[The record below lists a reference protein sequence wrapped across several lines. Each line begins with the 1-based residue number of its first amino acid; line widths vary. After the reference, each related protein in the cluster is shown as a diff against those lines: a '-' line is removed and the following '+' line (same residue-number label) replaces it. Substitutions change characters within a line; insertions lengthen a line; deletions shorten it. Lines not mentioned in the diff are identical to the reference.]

1 MNTIIVRSI
10 NTSVKT
16 IPARGDRA
24 QMQFTE
30 QTAAIDVGE
39 EFPRPFK
46 LTLEPDQ
53 KPYAPGHYCIDPA
66 SLVVNKYDALELGR
80 RIKLLP
86 LPTPAAK

>member
-16 IPARGDRA
+16 IPAKGDRA

-30 QTAAIDVGE
+30 QTAAIDLGE

-46 LTLEPDQ
+46 LTLDPDQ
-53 KPYAPGHYCIDPA
+53 KPYAPGTYFVDP
-66 SLVVNKYDALELGR
+66 SSFVINKYDALELGR
-80 RIKLLP
+80 RVKLLP
-86 LPTPAAK
+86 LPPAAK